1 MSIGAIPIPAAI
13 PAVASPVAVE
23 PPPVSA
29 APAAPEVTPLE
40 PGNIDLAN
48 RPRVKNPDGS
58 ISTVRSIG
66 VNVDG
71 QEVLIPTV
79 SDDGRIMSD
88 EEAIDAYKTTG
99 KHLGKFATPE
109 DSNAFAKKLHED
121 QAKLIEEP
129 KTPVEAA
136 DRNRADTEELGRE
149 KVRNA
154 EEKAANDAKEA
165 KLKETFKAEHEAA
178 LQKILDV
185 QEQHRIAA
193 QQAVTIARNKAETAP
208 YHTLFETRTIGQ
220 TVAIGVGLLL
230 GGISWNENH
239 VNRGEAMLNSAMKED
254 FEKQKLQHADLWRA
268 VNEAQQGV
276 RDLDANQLRD
286 LSAFNASQGAKW
298 DRISSELGAMI
309 ASNKGKSDVSD
320 AKRVAL
326 EANEHANTY
335 WQNAITAAANAEHQ
349 RAVDAERARHDAEM
363 EKARKAK
370 LAAGGG
376 GSSTAMQAAAVKLR
390 EEIEAAEAAKKPLT
404 GAQIDRRALELK
416 IPPVAKVGRVS
427 VKTILDNIKETGAIN
442 KNEHTFSDKEENLI
456 LRDPQT
462 NQAYAKAGSV
472 RERAQLLKQ
481 DVQYGDAARRVGE
494 LLQDIKDHGEVVT
507 KPEDIQRRAARYANA
522 IIGVAVTS
530 PLGKTNESIHQEAAS
545 IGLSGAIDPN
555 HLAESIAKSLAGFKA
570 RAETVAH
577 KVTEMKRLRQEFRN
591 TQQQLS
597 EEEKTKY
604 NSQKPSGGSA
614 EKWIAVPARLSGDKR
629 LAGKK
634 EILVASDGTVKD
646 AR

>member
-1 MSIGAIPIPAAI
+1 MSIGAIPIPAVA
-13 PAVASPVAVE
+13 AVVPPVAVE
-23 PPPVSA
+23 PPPPVA
-29 APAAPEVTPLE
+29 VAPAVPEVTPLE
-40 PGNIDLAN
+40 PGNIDLEN
-48 RPRVKNPDGS
+48 RPRVKNADGS

-79 SDDGRIMSD
+79 SDDGRIMTD
-88 EEAIDAYKTTG
+88 DEAIDAYKKTG

-149 KVRNA
+149 KIRNA

-165 KLKETFKAEHEAA
+165 QLKATFKTEHEAA

-193 QQAVTIARNKAETAP
+193 EQAVTIARNKAEAAP
-208 YHTLFETRTIGQ
+208 YHSFFETRSIGQ
-220 TVAIGVGLLL
+220 KAMIGIGLLL

-239 VNRGEAMLNSAMKED
+239 VNRGEKMLDSAMKED

-309 ASNKGKSDVSD
+309 AANKGKSDISD

-326 EANEHANTY
+326 EANEKANTY
-335 WQNAITAAANAEHQ
+335 WQNSITAAANAEHQ
-349 RAVDAERARHDAEM
+349 KAIDAERARHDAEM

-390 EEIEAAEAAKKPLT
+390 EEIEAAEVAKKPLT

-416 IPPVAKVGRVS
+416 IPPVAKAGRVS
-427 VKTILDNIKETGAIN
+427 VKTILDNIKEGAAIN
-442 KNEHTFSDKEENLI
+442 KNEHTIGDKEENLI

-462 NQAYAKAGSV
+462 NQPWGKAGSV
-472 RERAQLLKQ
+472 RERAQMLKQ

-494 LLQDIKDHGEVVT
+494 LLQDIKDHGQTVT

-545 IGLSGAIDPN
+545 LGLSGAIDPN
-555 HLAESIAKSLAGFKA
+555 HLAESIAKSLAGFTA

-577 KVTEMKRLRQEFRN
+577 KVAEMKRLRQEFRN

-597 EEEKTKY
+597 EEDKKKY
-604 NSQKPSGGSA
+604 AAPSSVGSA
-614 EKWIAVPARLSGDKR
+614 EKWIQIPARLSGSEK
-629 LAGKK
+629 LKGKK